1 MNDLQGEQTM
11 PLFPPAYAHLI
22 TRLRRFL
29 FTVIGVSL
37 LGLQTASAQAPATAG
52 ALSPYPTKIAVLDV
66 KQLFEQ
72 HGPFK
77 QKMKA
82 IDEKVKKLQSDT
94 AAMQKWASEQQKVI
108 KEMAKGPNRD
118 AAEAKVASEMA
129 KYRVNEALRRKNILE
144 DEASVYYNTW
154 RDIEAS
160 VAAHCQRQRIDLV
173 VRFDSRPI
181 SGANRGAIMA
191 AVNRSVVHQD
201 AQLNITPAI
210 LAAVNA
216 GQPAAR
222 PRTPAT
228 ASQFLPGQPRPRS
241 R

>member
-1 MNDLQGEQTM
+1 M
-11 PLFPPAYAHLI
+11 PLFPPAYAHILS
-22 TRLRRFL
+22 RPKLRRFL
-29 FTVIGVSL
+29 FSVLVLSL
-37 LGLQTASAQAPATAG
+37 LGLKTAAAQAPASG
-52 ALSPYPTKIAVLDV
+52 ALSPYPTRIAVLDV

-72 HGPFK
+72 HGAFK
-77 QKMKA
+77 QQMKA
-82 IDEKVKKLQSDT
+82 IDDKVKKLQNDT
-94 AAMQKWASEQQKVI
+94 KAMQKWATEQAKVI
-108 KEMAKGPNRD
+108 QKMPKGPNRD

-154 RDIEAS
+154 RDIEKV

-181 SGANRGAIMA
+181 SGADRGSIMA

-210 LAAVNA
+210 LAAVNV
-216 GQPAAR
+216 GQTATR
-222 PRTPAT
+222 PRQAAT
-228 ASQFLPGQPRPRS
+228 ASQFLPGQPRPR
-241 R
+241 